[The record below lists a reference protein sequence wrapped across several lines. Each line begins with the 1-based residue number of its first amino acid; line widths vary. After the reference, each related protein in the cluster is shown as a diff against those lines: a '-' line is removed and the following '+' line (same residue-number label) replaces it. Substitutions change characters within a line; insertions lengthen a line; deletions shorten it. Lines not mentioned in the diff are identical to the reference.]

1 VTPVRLSCASENDY
15 PVRVDL
21 DDLLMKTSRTFALA
35 IPLLPEPTRRE
46 VGVAYLLFRIA
57 DTFEDATT
65 WPRQTRLEALTAFA
79 AAMQLPGPERVAR
92 VRALVPQWLR
102 SPPVTHEGYL
112 ELLRE
117 AEGVVAA
124 LDQMPPAMQRVLVHH
139 TVRTAE
145 GMAAV
150 VARADERGSLQLESM
165 KDLTDYCYVV
175 AGIVGEL
182 LTDVFVHDA
191 PSLASRRAQLEQHM
205 VEFGEGLQLVNILK
219 DQGADATDGRVYL
232 PAGVS
237 SAELFA
243 RARRDLEAANRYVQS
258 LQQGSAPRGFL
269 AFCGLSLVLA
279 FAALDRLEAEGAGA
293 KVSRD
298 DVARLFGRLQE
309 LLDVGG
315 PLDLRALA

>member
-1 VTPVRLSCASENDY
+1 
-15 PVRVDL
+15 VDL

-35 IPLLPEPTRRE
+35 IPLLPEPTRHE

-65 WPRQTRLEALTAFA
+65 WPRQTRIEALRTFA
-79 AAMQLPGPERVAR
+79 AAMQLEGSQRVAR
-92 VRALVPQWLR
+92 VQELVPQWLAV
-102 SPPVTHEGYL
+102 PPVTHEGYL

-117 AEGVVAA
+117 APGVLAA
-124 LDQMPPAMQRVLVHH
+124 LDDMPLEMQRILVRH

-145 GMAAV
+145 GMAEV
-150 VARADERGSLQLESM
+150 VARSDERGSLRLDSM

-182 LTDVFVHDA
+182 LTEVFVFDA
-191 PSLASRRAQLEQHM
+191 PSLTAHRAQLEQHM
-205 VEFGEGLQLVNILK
+205 LAFGEGLQLVNILK
-219 DQGADATDGRVYL
+219 DQGSDATDGRVYL
-232 PAGVS
+232 PVGVS
-237 SAELFA
+237 RAEVFT
-243 RARRDLEAANRYVQS
+243 RARRDLDAANRYVQS
-258 LQQGSAPRGFL
+258 LQQGAAPRGYL

-279 FAALDRLEAEGAGA
+279 FAALDRLEADGAGA

-309 LLDVGG
+309 QLDVGG
-315 PLDLRALA
+315 PLDLRALV